1 MPLLLLLLTVATYAQ
16 TSLYDERDGKT
27 YKTVK
32 IGEQIWMAEN
42 LNYNAEGS
50 KCYDNKPENC
60 VKYGRMYDW
69 ETAMKSCPKGWHLP
83 SKEEWKILITAV
95 GGEKTA
101 GEKLK
106 AKSGWDDYKPIGSFL
121 IRSGGGTN
129 DYGFSALPSG
139 HGIVYDGFFGAIGR
153 SGYWWSSREGIV
165 DGASEL
171 TMSYSD
177 KSVLYSY
184 SDKTRLISVR
194 CIQDDESSTAK
205 PKPTQLPSSSQFN
218 PSIKYMDFT
227 DKRDGKT
234 YKTVKIGTQIWMAEN
249 LNYVTKSSMCYNK
262 NPANCDR
269 YGRLYT
275 WKEAKKV
282 CPKGWH
288 LPSDKEFEILAKFA
302 GSEFVA
308 GKKLKAK
315 SGWDE
320 DWEESGNGTDEYG
333 FTALPGGRCYEDI
346 DYCYYAGQKS
356 RWWSA
361 TKFIVNHIENRGLN
375 YDNEHFFSTGGD
387 NGDLF
392 SVRCIRD

>member
-1 MPLLLLLLTVATYAQ
+1 MPTTPLLILLLTVATYAQ
-16 TSLYDERDGKT
+16 TSLQDERDGKT

-32 IGEQIWMAEN
+32 IGEQTWMAEN

-50 KCYDNKPENC
+50 KCYENKQENC
-60 VKYGRMYDW
+60 AKYGRLYNW
-69 ETAMKSCPKGWHLP
+69 QTAMKSCPAGWHLP
-83 SKEEWKILITAV
+83 SKEEWKILIATAS
-95 GGEKTA
+95 GEKIA
-101 GEKLK
+101 GKKLK
-106 AKSGWDDYKPIGSFL
+106 AKSGWGENGNGS
-121 IRSGGGTN
+121 
-129 DYGFSALPSG
+129 DEYGFSALPGG
-139 HGIVYDGFFGAIGR
+139 HGKRSNFFGAVGS
-153 SGYWWSSREGIV
+153 SGKWWSSRNGLVEGAYFLGMADFSKNVIY
-165 DGASEL
+165 GYL
-171 TMSYSD
+171 
-177 KSVLYSY
+177 
-184 SDKTRLISVR
+184 DKTDQITVR
-194 CIQDDESSTAK
+194 CIQDNGLDSAAK
-205 PKPTQLPSSSQFN
+205 PKPTQLPPSSQFN
-218 PSIKYMDFT
+218 PSVKYMDFT
-227 DKRDGKT
+227 DKRDGKK

-269 YGRLYT
+269 YGSLYT
-275 WKEAKKV
+275 WKDAKKV

-288 LPSDKEFEILAKFA
+288 LPSDKEFETLAKFA

-315 SGWDE
+315 NGWDD

-333 FTALPGGRCYEDI
+333 FSALPGGRCYEHLD
-346 DYCYYAGQKS
+346 DCYYAGRNG

-392 SVRCIRD
+392 SVRCLSD